1 MARYTFILLFAFIS
15 FISSA
20 QKSSLVK
27 GKVFDSDTHLTVPG
41 ATVLMTNQKDSLD
54 RKGTITDD
62 KGNFNMKIKPGQYKL
77 LISFIGYRKI
87 NKLIN
92 IDKKAVD
99 IGQFNLIENKK
110 MLGEIN
116 VIETLPPT
124 KQKGDTTIFNPDAY
138 KVNPDAS
145 AEELIAKM
153 PGFFNINGK
162 LTAQGQEVKEILVD
176 GKKFFGNDINKALET
191 IPSDVIKNVEVYEYK
206 SDESKFTGF
215 EDKEKNKTVNI
226 VTKQKSKSM
235 RFGSMAAGIGK
246 DEKFALKAN
255 INQFSEKNRF
265 TIAGNSKNVNAP
277 LHLSRKKAFRGSIS
291 GDELQQNN
299 LGFNFNRTGK
309 KKSEFSTS
317 YNYSE
322 NDSKTQSRSLRT
334 YTSYPLE
341 GQTLSSRNV
350 SDQDQ
355 GNHNLNFRWNIN
367 SNPKNRI
374 TLSSRL
380 SASDSESKRNSF
392 SETKLSDAFIN
403 SNNNKTSQQS
413 KSTNFNQN
421 LYFSRRLNE
430 NGRTLS
436 VNASYGQNDNDSDGS
451 QLSEIKGESQQINQN
466 INQQSNQDAKSENFR
481 GGLSF
486 NEKIGKKG
494 RLSVGYN
501 YSVNTQKSKKASY
514 NFDDEKKSY
523 TKLDTLTSNEFKN
536 STKNNT
542 GRFSYN
548 HRLDKVSFMLGTD
561 FQHTKLDNNE
571 VFPKKHELSKDY
583 FSVLP
588 SAQISLTMKK
598 NRMLNLFYRM
608 GTYNPS
614 AKQLQEIVNVSNPLF
629 ISMGNSNLK
638 QTTNHNLMFFYTAS
652 NMETGSF
659 TSINFSA
666 SKSNNAVGQ
675 RTIVA
680 LNDTLINKQY
690 FLPKGG
696 QFSQPTN
703 LNGQYNLNASITYGI
718 PIKKLQSKLNFN
730 TSANFS
736 HNPTLV
742 NDKKSFA
749 NSLRLDQGL
758 KLNSNISEKLDFTI
772 SSQTQYTVSKN
783 TNLTSSGSKY
793 FSQTNSLNLYWNFI
807 KSFILKTN
815 TNFVHKNNISTDDV
829 ENNWLLDI
837 GISSKVFKNKRGE
850 ISLVAYD
857 ILNQTSERTHYV
869 NDLYTSDNYSK
880 KLNKFYMLSF
890 TYKIRNG
897 NKGSRNRRMDTG
909 MYNSYHMM
917 N

>member
-1 MARYTFILLFAFIS
+1 
-15 FISSA
+15 
-20 QKSSLVK
+20 
-27 GKVFDSDTHLTVPG
+27 
-41 ATVLMTNQKDSLD
+41 
-54 RKGTITDD
+54 
-62 KGNFNMKIKPGQYKL
+62 
-77 LISFIGYRKI
+77 
-87 NKLIN
+87 
-92 IDKKAVD
+92 
-99 IGQFNLIENKK
+99 
-110 MLGEIN
+110 
-116 VIETLPPT
+116 
-124 KQKGDTTIFNPDAY
+124 
-138 KVNPDAS
+138 
-145 AEELIAKM
+145 
-153 PGFFNINGK
+153 
-162 LTAQGQEVKEILVD
+162 
-176 GKKFFGNDINKALET
+176 
-191 IPSDVIKNVEVYEYK
+191 
-206 SDESKFTGF
+206 
-215 EDKEKNKTVNI
+215 
-226 VTKQKSKSM
+226 
-235 RFGSMAAGIGK
+235 
-246 DEKFALKAN
+246 
-255 INQFSEKNRF
+255 
-265 TIAGNSKNVNAP
+265 
-277 LHLSRKKAFRGSIS
+277 
-291 GDELQQNN
+291 
-299 LGFNFNRTGK
+299 
-309 KKSEFSTS
+309 
-317 YNYSE
+317 
-322 NDSKTQSRSLRT
+322 
-334 YTSYPLE
+334 
-341 GQTLSSRNV
+341 
-350 SDQDQ
+350 
-355 GNHNLNFRWNIN
+355 
-367 SNPKNRI
+367 
-374 TLSSRL
+374 
-380 SASDSESKRNSF
+380 
-392 SETKLSDAFIN
+392 
-403 SNNNKTSQQS
+403 
-413 KSTNFNQN
+413 
-421 LYFSRRLNE
+421 
-430 NGRTLS
+430 
-436 VNASYGQNDNDSDGS
+436 
-451 QLSEIKGESQQINQN
+451 
-466 INQQSNQDAKSENFR
+466 
-481 GGLSF
+481 
-486 NEKIGKKG
+486 
-494 RLSVGYN
+494 
-501 YSVNTQKSKKASY
+501 
-514 NFDDEKKSY
+514 
-523 TKLDTLTSNEFKN
+523 
-536 STKNNT
+536 
-542 GRFSYN
+542 
-548 HRLDKVSFMLGTD
+548 
-561 FQHTKLDNNE
+561 
-571 VFPKKHELSKDY
+571 
-583 FSVLP
+583 
-588 SAQISLTMKK
+588 
-598 NRMLNLFYRM
+598 MLNLFYRM

-730 TSANFS
+730 TSVNFS